1 MKNLKLC
8 LVAIVT
14 LAVCSNENGQTYSK
28 LSSKADSLYRVKDF
42 ENSAKYY
49 EKAFEIQIGNSSD
62 YYNAACSWALAGNK
76 EKAFKNLNL
85 AVDKGWL
92 YLDHTQKDSD
102 LVSLHNEKEWK
113 STIAKLEKKVDEFE
127 SGLNKELIEEL
138 KEIGEKD
145 QRYRKQMREISDKYG
160 WQSNEM
166 KELWKKQNEL
176 DSLNLIRIEE
186 IIEKYGYPGKSLVGM
201 QSNVAFL
208 VIQHSDI
215 ETQEKYLPILK
226 EAADKGELRWSS
238 LALLIDRIRVNNG
251 EKQIYGSQI
260 RQSGDWKHELFPI
273 EDEPNVNKRRAKV
286 GLGPLEEYVKHWNII
301 YVPKKSKK

>member
-28 LSSKADSLYRVKDF
+28 LTSKADSLYRVKDF

-102 LVSLHNEKEWK
+102 LVSYIMKK
-113 STIAKLEKKVDEFE
+113 SGNQQL
-127 SGLNKELIEEL
+127 
-138 KEIGEKD
+138 
-145 QRYRKQMREISDKYG
+145 
-160 WQSNEM
+160 
-166 KELWKKQNEL
+166 
-176 DSLNLIRIEE
+176 LNL
-186 IIEKYGYPGKSLVGM
+186 KKKLMNLNLV
-201 QSNVAFL
+201 
-208 VIQHSDI
+208 
-215 ETQEKYLPILK
+215 
-226 EAADKGELRWSS
+226 
-238 LALLIDRIRVNNG
+238 
-251 EKQIYGSQI
+251 
-260 RQSGDWKHELFPI
+260 
-273 EDEPNVNKRRAKV
+273 
-286 GLGPLEEYVKHWNII
+286 
-301 YVPKKSKK
+301 